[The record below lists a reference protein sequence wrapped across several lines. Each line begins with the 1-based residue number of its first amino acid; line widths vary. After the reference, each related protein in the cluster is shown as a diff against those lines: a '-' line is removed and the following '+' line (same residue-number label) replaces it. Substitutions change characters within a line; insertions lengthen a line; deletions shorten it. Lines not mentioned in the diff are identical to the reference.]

1 LPENIL
7 EVDDI
12 TVGYYEDI
20 DILIDVSL
28 NVKKNSVTVVIGPNG
43 AGKST
48 LLKTIFRILTPKKG
62 DIRYNGKSLLNVPPY
77 ELIKLGIS
85 YIPQGRSIFPFL
97 TVEENLLMG
106 GWIYRKNQSLLKERI
121 KRVYEIFP
129 ELEERKN
136 LRAALL
142 SGGQARMLEF
152 AKALITEP
160 QLMLID
166 EPSAGISPVLVKQ
179 IYKVIRNLTEQDI
192 TILLV
197 DQNIL
202 QAVNIADHVYLLELG
217 RIKLDGPG
225 DYFREHIKEIV
236 QATLIG
242 Y

>member
-1 LPENIL
+1 MPENIL

-106 GWIYRKNQSLLKERI
+106 GWIYRKNQNLLKERI

>member
-1 LPENIL
+1 MPENIL